1 MTMPTSLAADDR
13 PDPSRWTA
21 RVHPVLAATEVVI
34 VGWHSAFA
42 SPPAAGTKFAV
53 FPETM
58 GIDFGRRPV
67 MGLVRVEHAALTHT
81 MRDGIAIPQWVPD
94 PFRTGLD
101 AVSWRVMPAEPDGE
115 SWVIAGGAWTYSGHD
130 AVLPATVVDAA
141 LSPPPL
147 VRVYGHNPHTG
158 DEWIA
163 TS

>member
-13 PDPSRWTA
+13 PDPDRFTA
-21 RVHPVLAATEVVI
+21 RVHPVLATTEAVI

-42 SPPAAGTKFAV
+42 RPPAAGTKLAV

-67 MGLVRVEHAALTHT
+67 MGLVRIEHAALTHKI
-81 MRDGIAIPQWVPD
+81 RDGITIPQWVPD
-94 PFRTGLD
+94 PIRDGLD
-101 AVSWRVMPAEPDGE
+101 AVSWRLMPAEPDGE
-115 SWVIAGGAWTYSGHD
+115 SWVIAGGAWAYSGHD
-130 AVLPATVVDAA
+130 AVLPATVIDAA
-141 LSPPPL
+141 LFPPTV

-158 DEWIA
+158 REWIA